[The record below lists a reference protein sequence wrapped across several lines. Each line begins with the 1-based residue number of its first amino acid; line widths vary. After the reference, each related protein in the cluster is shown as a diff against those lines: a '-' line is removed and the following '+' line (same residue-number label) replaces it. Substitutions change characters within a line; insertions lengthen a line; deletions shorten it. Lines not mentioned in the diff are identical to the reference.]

1 MYKARSIL
9 KKTIL
14 CLGGAALVLVS
25 VLLFAQTVARYLFHY
40 SFFWAEELCKYS
52 IIWGVLLCASVG
64 VSERSHTQLDFLQ
77 SKLPDT
83 LRKIVVLVLDLIYFC
98 FAAALVYY
106 NQTNIR
112 LGMKQVSP
120 GLQIRLGYVY
130 LALTVSMIVMM
141 IFLCFNIAEDIQKLK
156 ASEKESK

>member
-40 SFFWAEELCKYS
+40 SFFWVEELCKYS

-98 FAAALVYY
+98 FAAALAYY